1 MKKILF
7 SVVASFMMLGVGSAS
22 AQTDADNFY
31 KSNFHKSNFYKKQP
45 FYGLTIKR
53 LSYTIY

>member
-31 KSNFHKSNFYKKQP
+31 KSDLVNMEK
-45 FYGLTIKR
+45 G
-53 LSYTIY
+53 